1 MEHKAVKKAKKGL
14 FSIVFGRTAL
24 ILMLVLIQLIVL
36 VGVATILNDYA
47 VYVYGGFTVL
57 AAVIVIY
64 IINER
69 GNPAFNM
76 TWVLLILIFPAFG
89 CLFYIWVKSQLGT
102 RYIGKRLCMLRLDT
116 AKYMQ
121 QEPRVIE
128 ALRES
133 KPANANL
140 AHYMQYQL
148 NFPTYRN
155 TQVQY
160 FACGEEKFPVL
171 LEELKKAEKF
181 IFLEYFI
188 VEEGYMWGSVL
199 EILKEKAAA
208 GVEVRFMY
216 DGMCSISLLP
226 PDYPKKIRR
235 FGIQCKMFSPIRP
248 VLSTT
253 QNNRDHRKIC
263 VIDGKTGFTG
273 GINLGDEY
281 INRKER
287 FGYWKD
293 TAVMIKGDAVQSLT
307 MLFLQMWNA
316 FALEKDKLDYEKFC
330 LEDVRPLAKEERGI
344 VLPYSDHPLD
354 SEFVGESVYI
364 NLINSAQKYIYF
376 FTPYLIIDNEVV
388 TALIL
393 AAKRGVDVRIIT
405 PGIPDKKMIF
415 LVTQSYYPQLVE
427 GGVQIFQY
435 RPGFVHAKCAVCDDK
450 IATVGTIN
458 LDYRSLYLH
467 FENGLFLYNNDTV
480 MDIKKDILDTLED
493 CNRIM
498 PEMCKKNMFFL
509 LLQGILRIFAPLL

>member
-1 MEHKAVKKAKKGL
+1 
-14 FSIVFGRTAL
+14 
-24 ILMLVLIQLIVL
+24 
-36 VGVATILNDYA
+36 
-47 VYVYGGFTVL
+47 
-57 AAVIVIY
+57 
-64 IINER
+64 
-69 GNPAFNM
+69 
-76 TWVLLILIFPAFG
+76 
-89 CLFYIWVKSQLGT
+89 
-102 RYIGKRLCMLRLDT
+102 
-116 AKYMQ
+116 
-121 QEPRVIE
+121 
-128 ALRES
+128 
-133 KPANANL
+133 
-140 AHYMQYQL
+140 
-148 NFPTYRN
+148 
-155 TQVQY
+155 
-160 FACGEEKFPVL
+160 
-171 LEELKKAEKF
+171 
-181 IFLEYFI
+181 
-188 VEEGYMWGSVL
+188 
-199 EILKEKAAA
+199 
-208 GVEVRFMY
+208 
-216 DGMCSISLLP
+216 
-226 PDYPKKIRR
+226 
-235 FGIQCKMFSPIRP
+235 
-248 VLSTT
+248 
-253 QNNRDHRKIC
+253 
-263 VIDGKTGFTG
+263 
-273 GINLGDEY
+273 
-281 INRKER
+281 
-287 FGYWKD
+287 
-293 TAVMIKGDAVQSLT
+293 
-307 MLFLQMWNA
+307 MWNA

-364 NLINSAQKYIYF
+364 NLINSAQKYIYI